1 MRIRPYLWGNQRKGK
16 SVSAETDMIKLY
28 STRILALASEIP
40 HTTRLPDPDGT
51 ARKRSPLCGS
61 TVTVDVKVDGDRIAD
76 FGQDVKACAL
86 GQAAASVVGS
96 AIVGLDR
103 ATVQRG
109 RDELLAMLKDAG
121 PVPAAPFDG
130 LAVLEPARDYKNR
143 HASIMLTFDATL
155 AALDAAK
162 VTA

>member
-1 MRIRPYLWGNQRKGK
+1 
-16 SVSAETDMIKLY
+16 MIKLY

-40 HTTRLPDPDGT
+40 HTARLSDPDGT

-61 TVTVDVKVDGDRIAD
+61 TVTVDVTVADGRIAD

-86 GQAAASVVGS
+86 GQAAASVVGQ

-103 ATVQRG
+103 ATIQRG
-109 RDELLAMLKDAG
+109 RDELLAMLKDGG

-130 LAVLEPARDYKNR
+130 LAVLEPAKDYKNR
-143 HASIMLTFDATL
+143 HASIMLAFDATL
-155 AALDAAK
+155 AALDDAK
-162 VTA
+162 VGV